1 MMKSN
6 SLSALCLTLTFSM
19 SAQVLARPASAQDE
33 GATELGTIVV
43 DTDVQ
48 KGKSYKTSR
57 SSTATRSDTPITK
70 IPQAVTTVTPQ
81 ALKDKAANNL
91 DEALADVSGI
101 TQGNTIAGANDA
113 IIRRG
118 FGESRD
124 GSILTDGLNTALPHS
139 FNATTD
145 YVEVLK
151 GPASTLYGVLDPGG
165 MINVVTKKPEDA
177 FSAEVWSK
185 FYAYGAGRYSSKAGF
200 DVTGPAGDD
209 GFSYRLIA
217 EGEKGDYWR
226 NFGEN
231 ENWLIAPSLA
241 WERDGTEVDISY
253 THEDYLSPYDR
264 GTVHDTT
271 NGAFLDISPRQRLD
285 ESWSEVDGSSDLFAA
300 SLKHQL
306 GGDWLA
312 TVNYGYSKDSFTAN
326 QTRVTGYDA
335 STGILT
341 RRSDIRDYYDTTVHS
356 LRMDLTGSEEILGFN
371 NEFLF
376 GVAARKEDIAR
387 SALQQCNQDTPLDVN
402 NPVYGS
408 ISPCVYDA
416 ADSTEEYQHLRT
428 QAIYAQDRV
437 HLNDQLIAVAGLRLE
452 HYDIVAGSGDTVN
465 TDTDGNALI
474 PNAGLVWEF
483 APDTSIY
490 ANVARTF
497 RPNSS
502 INSTYGNL
510 DPEEGISYEIGS
522 KADITDWL
530 SGTLAVFYA
539 EKKNVAYS
547 ETVGGE
553 TVYRT
558 AGLVRSRGV
567 ELDLAGQLTDELQV
581 IGSYGLTD
589 AVVVEDPDYAGN
601 ELANV
606 ARNTASLRLAYNYGE
621 AFNGAG
627 SLRFGGGLRAVGR
640 RSGDADNS
648 FYLPGYGVVDLFAS
662 YTIER
667 EHPIEIQLNLNNIF
681 DKSYYTSSIGSSAY
695 GVSVGQAFNVA
706 LSIGMKF

>member
-6 SLSALCLTLTFSM
+6 SLSALCLTLTLSM
-19 SAQVLARPASAQDE
+19 PTQLLFRPAVAQDE
-33 GATELGTIVV
+33 NATELGTIVV
-43 DTDVQ
+43 DADGQ

-70 IPQAVTTVTPQ
+70 IPQAVTTVAPQ

-91 DEALADVSGI
+91 DEALSDVSGI

-165 MINVVTKKPEDA
+165 MVNVVTKKPEDT
-177 FSAEVWSK
+177 FSAEAWSE

-200 DVTGPAGDD
+200 DVTGPAGDS

-231 ENWLIAPSLA
+231 KNWLIAPSLK
-241 WERDGTEVDISY
+241 WERDGTEIDMSY
-253 THEDYLSPYDR
+253 THNDYLTPYDR
-264 GTVHDTT
+264 GTVYSATT
-271 NGAFLDISPRQRLD
+271 GTFLDISPRQRLD
-285 ESWSEVDGSSDLFAA
+285 EAWSEVDGSSDLFKA
-300 SLKHQL
+300 SVKQQL
-306 GGDWLA
+306 GGDWVA
-312 TVNYGYSKDSFTAN
+312 SVNYAYSEDSFTAD
-326 QTRVTGYDA
+326 QTRATAYNA
-335 STGILT
+335 TTGILT
-341 RRSDIRDYYDTTVHS
+341 RRSDVRGYYDTTVHS
-356 LRMDLTGSEEILGFN
+356 LRADLTGSEDLFGFD

-376 GVAARKEDIAR
+376 GAALRKEDIAR
-387 SALQQCNQDTPLDVN
+387 AALQSCNANNRLNVN
-402 NPVYGS
+402 NPVYGA
-408 ISPCVYDA
+408 ISPCTYNA
-416 ADSTEEYQHLRT
+416 ATATEEYQHMLT
-428 QAIYAQDRV
+428 QAVYAQDRV
-437 HLNDQLIAVAGLRLE
+437 YLTDQLIAVAGLRLE
-452 HYDIVAGSGDTVN
+452 HYDITAGSGDTVN
-465 TDTDGNALI
+465 SDSDGNAVI

-483 APDTSIY
+483 RPDATLY
-490 ANVARTF
+490 TNVARTF

-502 INSTYGNL
+502 INSAYGNL

-522 KADITDWL
+522 KVDVTDWL
-530 SGTLAVFYA
+530 SGTLAFFYA

-547 ETVGGE
+547 QTLNGE

-567 ELDLAGQLTDELQV
+567 ELDLAGQVTDELQV

-606 ARNTASLRLAYNYGE
+606 ARNTASLRLAYEYGE
-621 AFNGAG
+621 VFDGAA
-627 SLRFGGGLRAVGR
+627 SLRFGGGIKGVGQRA
-640 RSGDADNS
+640 GDAGNS

-681 DKSYYTSSIGSSAY
+681 DKTYYTSSIGSSAY
-695 GVSVGQAFNVA
+695 GVSVGQAFNAA

>member
-6 SLSALCLTLTFSM
+6 SLSALCLTLTLSM
-19 SAQVLARPASAQDE
+19 PAQLLFRPAIAQDE
-33 GATELGTIVV
+33 NATELGIIVV
-43 DTDVQ
+43 DADGQ
-48 KGKSYKTSR
+48 KGKSYKTAR
-57 SSTATRSDTPITK
+57 SSTATRSDTPITM
-70 IPQAVTTVTPQ
+70 IPQAVTTVAPQ

-91 DEALADVSGI
+91 DEALSDVSGI

-165 MINVVTKKPEDA
+165 MVNVVTKKPEDT
-177 FSAEVWSK
+177 FSAEAWSK

-200 DVTGPAGDD
+200 DMTGPAGDS

-217 EGEKGDYWR
+217 EGENGDYWR

-231 ENWLIAPSLA
+231 KNWLIAPSLT
-241 WERDGTEVDISY
+241 WERDGTEIDMSY
-253 THEDYLSPYDR
+253 THNDYLTPYDR
-264 GTVHDTT
+264 GTVYSAATGT
-271 NGAFLDISPRQRLD
+271 FLNISPRQRLD
-285 ESWSEVDGSSDLFAA
+285 EAWSEVDGASDLFKA
-300 SLKHQL
+300 SVKQQL
-306 GGDWLA
+306 GGDWVA
-312 TVNYGYSKDSFTAN
+312 SINYAYSEDSFTAD
-326 QTRVTGYDA
+326 QTRATAYNA
-335 STGILT
+335 TTGILT
-341 RRSDIRDYYDTTVHS
+341 RRSDVRGYYDTTVHS
-356 LRMDLTGSEEILGFN
+356 LRADLTGSEDLFGFD

-376 GVAARKEDIAR
+376 GAALRKEDIAR
-387 SALQQCNQDTPLDVN
+387 AALQTCNANNRLNVN
-402 NPVYGS
+402 NPVYGA
-408 ISPCVYDA
+408 ISPCTYNA
-416 ADSTEEYQHLRT
+416 ATATEEYQHMLT
-428 QAIYAQDRV
+428 QAVYAQDRV
-437 HLNDQLIAVAGLRLE
+437 HLTDQLIAVAGLRLE
-452 HYDIVAGSGDTVN
+452 HYDITAGSGDTVN
-465 TDTDGNALI
+465 SDSDGNAVI

-483 APDTSIY
+483 RPDASLYT
-490 ANVARTF
+490 NVARTF

-502 INSTYGNL
+502 INSAYGNL

-522 KADITDWL
+522 KMDVTDWL
-530 SGTLAVFYA
+530 SGTLAFFYA

-547 ETVGGE
+547 QTVDGE
-553 TVYRT
+553 TVYRN

-567 ELDLAGQLTDELQV
+567 ELDLAGQVTDELQV

-606 ARNTASLRLAYNYGE
+606 ARNTGSLRLAYNYGE
-621 AFNGAG
+621 VFDGAG
-627 SLRFGGGLRAVGR
+627 SLRFGGGIKGVGR
-640 RSGDADNS
+640 RAGDADNS

-681 DKSYYTSSIGSSAY
+681 DKTYYTSSIGSSAY
-695 GVSVGQAFNVA
+695 GVSVGQSFNAA